1 MKTREKKKKKGKKDK
16 NNCLATSDNKRR
28 ENAQHPLDT
37 FWSPTASLQLFFPAG
52 CNCSPLKKK
61 EERVQ
66 LRQSGEKKK
75 KREKTTK
82 PSIASTPSGLL
93 INSSAASDHLT
104 RCAYSRQMPPA
115 ISLQPNFIHQCSSQR
130 LLLHDTNHFT
140 LRLRGVRIKSKR
152 QYVRRVTFC

>member
-1 MKTREKKKKKGKKDK
+1 MKTRKKKKKKGKKDK
-16 NNCLATSDNKRR
+16 NNCLASSDNKRR

-75 KREKTTK
+75 KRENNK
-82 PSIASTPSGLL
+82 AEHRF
-93 INSSAASDHLT
+93 D
-104 RCAYSRQMPPA
+104 
-115 ISLQPNFIHQCSSQR
+115 SLRPF
-130 LLLHDTNHFT
+130 D
-140 LRLRGVRIKSKR
+140 
-152 QYVRRVTFC
+152 